1 MKVKNIAFSGFAA
14 AILGGV
20 CGATDASAITL
31 VSPEY
36 VTEQLKEK
44 QDVLTEATGIKI
56 DETTNVISADT
67 TVVATKAEVEQVKAD
82 IPTDTVTSAQ
92 LQDVSDSIP
101 TAVSQLTNDSNYVTS
116 SQLQTADYATTGY
129 VDNQIRAVESEIPT
143 TVAELTD
150 AGNYALKSE
159 VQGVANGVS
168 ELQGTIGDA
177 ALQTTAQTITAAI
190 NELKGKTDGMA
201 TTGNFAE
208 MNNKITGLEQLVGT
222 ESVKSQIQS
231 ATSGLAS
238 QDDLDTL
245 SGRVD
250 ATEGEIDSLQGAVS
264 DLQNAGYA
272 TTQYVDDEID
282 AVEGKIPTTVAELT
296 DADNYALKSELP
308 TRTSQLTNDSGFITG
323 AVADLAYDKIGA
335 AADVQTAVNDAKYIS
350 GLNQPAGNYIVSL
363 DGNGNV
369 SWKSVVVVGKDGE
382 DLLNQ

>member
-20 CGATDASAITL
+20 CGATDANAIQL

-36 VTEQLKEK
+36 VSKQLEAK
-44 QDVLTEATGIKI
+44 QDVLKEGSNITIAEDNT
-56 DETTNVISADT
+56 ISARFDT
-67 TVVATKAEVEQVKAD
+67 TGLATKEEVQEVEGLIPTDYLTENDLAGYATTGELQAVEDK

-92 LQDVSDSIP
+92 LQTVEQKIP
-101 TAVSQLTNDSNYVTS
+101 V
-116 SQLQTADYATTGY
+116 
-129 VDNQIRAVESEIPT
+129 

-150 AGNYALKSE
+150 AGDYALKSE
-159 VQGVANGVS
+159 VQGVANDVS
-168 ELQGTIGDA
+168 ELQGTIGDT

-201 TTGNFAE
+201 TTGNFTE

-222 ESVKSQIQS
+222 ESVESQIQS

-250 ATEGEIDSLQGAVS
+250 TAEGEIDSLQGAVS
-264 DLQNAGYA
+264 GLQNAGYA

-282 AVEGKIPTTVAELT
+282 AVEGKIPTTVAQLT
-296 DADNYALKSELP
+296 DADDYALKSELP
-308 TRTSQLTNDSGFITG
+308 TQTSQLTNNSGYITKTQ
-323 AVADLAYDKIGA
+323 ADAAYDEIGA
-335 AADVQTAVNDAKYIS
+335 AAAVKTAVDDAKYIS
-350 GLNQPAGNYIVSL
+350 GAGAAGNYIVHL
-363 DGNGNV
+363 DGAGNV
-369 SWKSVVVVGKDGE
+369 SWKAVEVIGADGKDMLAE
-382 DLLNQ
+382 